1 MSSSQALVGF
11 DREQSHANANDDAP
25 GLRIAALEAQLESH
39 EPVIAAALL
48 VAAAFRL
55 RDEEG
60 LINTLRLL
68 TQALGGLERMATA
81 DAS

>member
-1 MSSSQALVGF
+1 MSSSQALAGF
-11 DREQSHANANDDAP
+11 DLEQSHANANDDAP
-25 GLRIAALEAQLESH
+25 GLRLAALEAQLQAQ
-39 EPVIAAALL
+39 EPVIGAALL

-60 LINTLRLL
+60 LIATLRLL
-68 TQALGGLERMATA
+68 AQALGGLEQGGAV

>member
-25 GLRIAALEAQLESH
+25 QARVAELEARLQAQ
-39 EPVIAAALL
+39 EPVIGAALL

-60 LINTLRLL
+60 LIATLRLL
-68 TQALGGLERMATA
+68 AQALGGLEIGAAA

>member
-11 DREQSHANANDDAP
+11 DREQSHANGNDDAP
-25 GLRIAALEAQLESH
+25 GLRVAVLEAQLESH

-48 VAAAFRL
+48 VATAFRL

-68 TQALGGLERMATA
+68 IQALGGLERMATA